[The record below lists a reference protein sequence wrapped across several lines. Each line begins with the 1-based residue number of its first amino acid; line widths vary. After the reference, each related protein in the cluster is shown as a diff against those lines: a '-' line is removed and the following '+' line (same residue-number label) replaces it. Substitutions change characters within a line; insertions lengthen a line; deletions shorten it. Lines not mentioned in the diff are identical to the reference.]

1 MSDRPDATEDSLR
14 PRIERYLRET
24 GVNPAE
30 VDLSR
35 LAGDASSRVYFRASR
50 GGHLSRLIVLHPT
63 PFTPEALPQIVVGRL
78 LARLDIPIPNV
89 LDAAGKLGVLVVEDV
104 GDATL
109 HTWLAEGHD
118 PEPLYSQAVNLIARL
133 QSAQATTAS
142 QGPPFNLAFDVPK
155 LTWELNFFRSEFLE
169 AHRQI
174 HLDSAQSGVLTE
186 EFECLASQ
194 LAAEPRV
201 LCHRDYHSRNLM
213 VRDGNLVVID
223 FQDARLGPA
232 TYDLVSLLRDCYV
245 ELPDT
250 LSERL
255 LHRYLTL
262 APNQAGAD
270 FRLRFDR
277 MSIQR
282 HLKALGTFGHQVAVR
297 GRRSFNEAIP
307 RTLGYLR
314 RTLHGDSSYGR
325 LLEVLA
331 SVLPELR

>member
-1 MSDRPDATEDSLR
+1 
-14 PRIERYLRET
+14 
-24 GVNPAE
+24 
-30 VDLSR
+30 
-35 LAGDASSRVYFRASR
+35 
-50 GGHLSRLIVLHPT
+50 
-63 PFTPEALPQIVVGRL
+63 
-78 LARLDIPIPNV
+78 
-89 LDAAGKLGVLVVEDV
+89 
-104 GDATL
+104 
-109 HTWLAEGHD
+109 
-118 PEPLYSQAVNLIARL
+118 
-133 QSAQATTAS
+133 
-142 QGPPFNLAFDVPK
+142 
-155 LTWELNFFRSEFLE
+155 
-169 AHRQI
+169 
-174 HLDSAQSGVLTE
+174 
-186 EFECLASQ
+186 
-194 LAAEPRV
+194 
-201 LCHRDYHSRNLM
+201 M

-232 TYDLVSLLRDCYV
+232 TYELVSLLRDCYV

-262 APNQAGAD
+262 APSQAGAD

-297 GRRSFNEAIP
+297 DRTSFNEPIP

-314 RTLHGDSSYGR
+314 LTLHGDSSYGR